1 MEYMEYKIIQTND
14 FSYLTF
20 TSLEKYNVVNAIIL
34 RENMGFSRNLEPH
47 KRDKSIDKI
56 KAAFNIKEI
65 VQPHQNHT
73 DISTTIASINSVE
86 YSDAVILEQR
96 NIATIIAT
104 ADCMPIIVYDPI
116 NHIGANIHAGWKG
129 IVNKITEKTI
139 KKLLNE
145 YNSNP
150 NDLIICI
157 GPCIRKENFLVN
169 DDVVKIY
176 RDTFHDED
184 LDKYII
190 KTDKKNEKGINYSID
205 NFKLIE
211 SRLIKLG
218 IKKSNIH
225 DCGICTVDNND
236 DWYSYR
242 AEGDKS
248 NRIGTILMIK

>member
-1 MEYMEYKIIQTND
+1 MEYKIIQTND

-205 NFKLIE
+205 NSKLIE

-218 IKKSNIH
+218 IKK
-225 DCGICTVDNND
+225 
-236 DWYSYR
+236 
-242 AEGDKS
+242 
-248 NRIGTILMIK
+248 

>member
-1 MEYMEYKIIQTND
+1 MEYKIIQTND
-14 FSYLTF
+14 FAYLTF

-34 RENMGFSRNLEPH
+34 RENMGFSRNLEPD

-56 KAAFNIKEI
+56 KTAFNIKEI

-86 YSDAVILEQR
+86 YSDAVILEQQ

-116 NHIGANIHAGWKG
+116 NHVGANIHAGWKG

-157 GPCIRKENFLVN
+157 GPCVRKDNFLVN

-176 RDTFHDED
+176 IEAFQDEE
-184 LDKYII
+184 LEKYII
-190 KTDKKNEKGINYSID
+190 KTDKRNDKGINYSID
-205 NFKLIE
+205 NSKLIE
-211 SRLIKLG
+211 SRLIKFV
-218 IKKSNIH
+218 IKK
-225 DCGICTVDNND
+225 
-236 DWYSYR
+236 
-242 AEGDKS
+242 
-248 NRIGTILMIK
+248 

>member
-1 MEYMEYKIIQTND
+1 MEYKIRQTND

-56 KAAFNIKEI
+56 KATFNIKEI

-116 NHIGANIHAGWKG
+116 KHVGANIHAGWKG

-190 KTDKKNEKGINYSID
+190 KTDKKNEKGINY
-205 NFKLIE
+205 
-211 SRLIKLG
+211 
-218 IKKSNIH
+218 
-225 DCGICTVDNND
+225 
-236 DWYSYR
+236 
-242 AEGDKS
+242 
-248 NRIGTILMIK
+248 

>member
-1 MEYMEYKIIQTND
+1 MEYKIRQTNN
-14 FSYLTF
+14 FAYLTF

-34 RENMGFSRNLEPH
+34 RENMGFSRNLEPD

-56 KAAFNIKEI
+56 KTAFNIKEI

-116 NHIGANIHAGWKG
+116 NHVGANIHAGWKG

-150 NDLIICI
+150 NDLII
-157 GPCIRKENFLVN
+157 F
-169 DDVVKIY
+169 
-176 RDTFHDED
+176 
-184 LDKYII
+184 
-190 KTDKKNEKGINYSID
+190 
-205 NFKLIE
+205 
-211 SRLIKLG
+211 
-218 IKKSNIH
+218 
-225 DCGICTVDNND
+225 
-236 DWYSYR
+236 
-242 AEGDKS
+242 
-248 NRIGTILMIK
+248 

>member
-1 MEYMEYKIIQTND
+1 MEYKIIQTND

-34 RENMGFSRNLEPH
+34 RENMGFSRTLEPH

-56 KAAFNIKEI
+56 KATFNIKEI

-73 DISTTIASINSVE
+73 DISTIIASINSVE

-116 NHIGANIHAGWKG
+116 KHVGANIHAGWKG

-205 NFKLIE
+205 NSKLIE

-218 IKKSNIH
+218 IKNQIYTTAEYVQLIIMMI
-225 DCGICTVDNND
+225 GIRTELKEINQIELEQ
-236 DWYSYR
+236 Y
-242 AEGDKS
+242 
-248 NRIGTILMIK
+248 

>member
-1 MEYMEYKIIQTND
+1 MEYKIRQTND

-56 KAAFNIKEI
+56 KATFNIKEI

-73 DISTTIASINSVE
+73 DICTTIASINSVE

-116 NHIGANIHAGWKG
+116 KHVGANIHAGWKG
-129 IVNKITEKTI
+129 IVNKITEKTV
-139 KKLLNE
+139 KKLINE

-176 RDTFHDED
+176 KETFHDED

-205 NFKLIE
+205 NSKLIE

-242 AEGDKS
+242 AEGDIS

>member
-1 MEYMEYKIIQTND
+1 MEYKIRQTND

-34 RENMGFSRNLEPH
+34 RENMGFSRNLESH

-116 NHIGANIHAGWKG
+116 NHIGANIHSGWKG

-145 YNSNP
+145 YKSNP
-150 NDLIICI
+150 NDLINCI

-218 IKKSNIH
+218 IKNKKLKKNMK
-225 DCGICTVDNND
+225 
-236 DWYSYR
+236 
-242 AEGDKS
+242 EKDK
-248 NRIGTILMIK
+248 K

>member
-1 MEYMEYKIIQTND
+1 MEYKIIQTND

-34 RENMGFSRNLEPH
+34 RENMGFSRTLEPH

-56 KAAFNIKEI
+56 KATFNIKEI

-116 NHIGANIHAGWKG
+116 KHVGANIHAGWKG

-205 NFKLIE
+205 NSKIIE

>member
-1 MEYMEYKIIQTND
+1 MEYKIIQTND

-205 NFKLIE
+205 NSKLIE
-211 SRLIKLG
+211 SRLIKLV
-218 IKKSNIH
+218 IKK
-225 DCGICTVDNND
+225 
-236 DWYSYR
+236 
-242 AEGDKS
+242 
-248 NRIGTILMIK
+248 

>member
-1 MEYMEYKIIQTND
+1 MEYKIIQTND

-20 TSLEKYNVVNAIIL
+20 TSLEKYNIVNAIIL
-34 RENMGFSRNLEPH
+34 RENMGFSRNLESY

-56 KAAFNIKEI
+56 KETFNIKEI

-73 DISTTIASINSVE
+73 DISTTIESINNVE

-176 RDTFHDED
+176 RDTFYDED

-190 KTDKKNEKGINYSID
+190 KTDKRNEKGINYSID

-242 AEGDKS
+242 AEVDKS